1 MSPRAPHEGVRVD
14 ASHAHDVAPLG
25 ERVRASL
32 RVEGLCFARSC
43 QLILDDVNFT
53 LEEGR
58 LLAIV
63 GPSGAGKSTLLAL
76 LAGFETA
83 HAGRIVFHGVEWQ
96 RQSPVERGIGMSFDD
111 GALHEHLTVAQN
123 LDSAAVSRGDS
134 REVRRARVASLAQSL
149 GVTHLVD
156 RAPATLSA
164 GERRRIA
171 VARVFVRSPR
181 LALLDE
187 PLANLDR
194 STRYTVRALVRDAQ
208 RSSGTTTIVV
218 THDPTDALA
227 IADDL
232 LVLINGRV
240 RACGPAGEI
249 SSHPIDLEVA
259 QLVDDLGMHVI
270 TLTREQLTRG
280 EAHDPLHDPLHE
292 STPDA
297 ATHCWFAPAFTERI
311 TAAMHDVSHD
321 GTVLL
326 GVRPWHIRVGAPREP
341 SIVLDAKL
349 IAREGAG
356 IFTDLLAQRADGRV
370 LRARVDAHDAQDLP
384 MHAMTRFHVHERDLH
399 LFAGPWPGTR
409 LTQARL

>member
-14 ASHAHDVAPLG
+14 APREVVPLG
-25 ERVRASL
+25 QRSRASL
-32 RVEGLCFARSC
+32 RVEGLCFARAGEVV
-43 QLILDDVNFT
+43 LDDVNFT

-83 HAGRIVFHGVEWQ
+83 HAGRILFDDIDWKQ
-96 RQSPVERGIGMSFDD
+96 QSPVERGIGMSFDD

-134 REVRRARVASLAQSL
+134 REVQRARVASLAQSL
-149 GVTHLVD
+149 GVTHLLP
-156 RAPATLSA
+156 RAPVTLSA

-171 VARVFVRSPR
+171 VARVFIRSPR

-187 PLANLDR
+187 PLANLER
-194 STRYTVRALVRDAQ
+194 GNRYTVRALVRDVQ
-208 RSSGTTTIVV
+208 RSSGATTIVV

-240 RACGPAGEI
+240 RAFGPAAEVA
-249 SSHPIDLEVA
+249 SRPIDLEVA

-270 TLTREQLTRG
+270 TLTDEQLTR
-280 EAHDPLHDPLHE
+280 
-292 STPDA
+292 STVDDA
-297 ATHCWFAPAFTERI
+297 SDLATTQCWFAPAFTQRI
-311 TAAMHDVSHD
+311 HGAMHGMNHD

-326 GVRPWHIRVGAPREP
+326 GIRPWHIRVGAPREP

-356 IFTDLLAQRADGRV
+356 IFTDLIAQRADGRV
-370 LRARVDAHDAQDLP
+370 LRARVDAHEAQDLP
-384 MHAMTRFHVHERDLH
+384 MHAITRFHVHERDVH
-399 LFAGPWPGTR
+399 LFAGPWPGMR
-409 LTQARL
+409 LA